1 MTAKEQ
7 NAPGLAVALARI
19 AFDHNCEDVVVL
31 DLRGISSVMDLTVIA
46 TGTSD
51 RQLRAVADKMIAYGR
66 KIGERPFGVS
76 GYAHCVWICVDFVD
90 VVVHL
95 FAGPH
100 REYYDLE
107 SLWGD
112 ALRLEWRRSESA

>member
-1 MTAKEQ
+1 MTVKES
-7 NAPGLAVALARI
+7 NAPGLAVDLARL
-19 AFDHNCEDVVVL
+19 ALDHNCEGVVVL
-31 DLRGISSVMDLTVIA
+31 DVRDISSVMDFTVIA

-51 RQLRAVADKMIAYGR
+51 RQMRAVADKMVTYGR
-66 KIGERPFGVS
+66 KIGERPYGVS
-76 GYAHCVWICVDFVD
+76 GYDHSVWICVDFID
-90 VVVHL
+90 VVVHI

-112 ALRLEWRRSESA
+112 APRVEWRRSESA

>member
-51 RQLRAVADKMIAYGR
+51 RQLRAVADKMVAYGR
-66 KIGERPFGVS
+66 KIGERPYGVT
-76 GYAHCVWICVDFVD
+76 GYEHCVWVCADFVD
-90 VVVHL
+90 VVVNL

-112 ALRLEWRRSESA
+112 APRVEWRRSESA